1 VTLELPPLDD
11 LRFQALVSQARKRI
25 ALRCP
30 EWDEH
35 NVSDPGITLIEQ
47 FASMIEMLGYRIDR
61 IPERVHVALLRLL
74 DIELA
79 PPVAATADLELRLA
93 GPAEREVTIP
103 AYETEVTTVAGPG
116 EEPIAF
122 QVSETFVIRPLRPL
136 AVAFRRAGRVQ
147 PLAVRQGVCRP
158 TGPDRVA
165 FGADPGPDDGLYLGF
180 AEPLDRLLLRI
191 SVDASKAWGAG
202 IDPSEPPLRWEVSAR
217 ASDVAAPQEREGW
230 AAAKLIRD
238 TTLGFNAGGGEIELQ
253 LPDSTASVQ
262 VGTESRH
269 WLRCRL
275 AEDGQPDRRYRRPPL
290 IDSITAHVIGAL
302 VPAEHAVRVMNEE
315 LGVSDGTP
323 AQTFHVRQ
331 RPALEPS
338 SREGLLEVRE
348 QGSADWV
355 PWTAVESFSDSDAND
370 RHCRFDPA
378 SGRIELGPAI
388 LAPGKGWE
396 QHGAVPP
403 KGATLRIAG
412 YQHGGGAR
420 GNVAKET
427 LRVLRRGIPGVASVR
442 NEAPARGGVDAETVE
457 LGRQRAELQLRTR
470 DRAVTADDFEFLAG
484 EASPRVMRAR
494 CGRPAVGHAIP
505 VYVLP
510 AVPEAFP
517 DPPRALTF
525 EELTPEKEML
535 AEVREYLEE
544 RRVLGTSVD
553 VQPVRLRGVQVA
565 VDALVDRFADPLLV
579 ERDIR
584 RALYRYLNPFGASL
598 AGDAEGWE
606 FGRAVTDGDLRAVI
620 YAVPRVSR
628 ILLLRIYETDPARRD
643 VLPRRAGTTIVIGP
657 DELACSGT
665 HAVNC
670 SREP

>member
-1 VTLELPPLDD
+1 MTLELRPLDD
-11 LRFQALVSQARKRI
+11 LRFQDLVTQARKRI

-61 IPERVHVALLRLL
+61 IPERLHVALLRLL
-74 DIELA
+74 DVELA
-79 PPVAATADLELRLA
+79 PPVAATAELELRLA
-93 GPAEREVTIP
+93 GPVEREVTIP
-103 AYETEVTTVAGPG
+103 AYETEVTTVAVPG

-136 AVAFRRAGRVQ
+136 AVAFRRAGRIQ
-147 PLAVRQGVCRP
+147 TLAVSHGICRP

-165 FGADPGPDDGLYLGF
+165 FGADPGPGDGVYLGF

-202 IDPSEPPLRWEVSAR
+202 IDPSRPPLRWEVSAR
-217 ASDVAAPQEREGW
+217 VSDAATLREPEGW
-230 AAAKLIRD
+230 AEARVLKD
-238 TTLGFNAGGGEIELQ
+238 TTMGFNDGGGVIELQ
-253 LPDSTASVQ
+253 LPDSTAPMPLAGEQ
-262 VGTESRH
+262 RH
-269 WLRCRL
+269 WLRCSL
-275 AEDGQPDRRYRRPPL
+275 ADDGQPDRRYRRPPL
-290 IDSITAHVIGAL
+290 IDSITADVIGAL
-302 VPAEHAVRVMNEE
+302 VPARHAARVTSEE

-331 RPALEPS
+331 TPALEPS
-338 SREGLLEVRE
+338 SPEGLLEVRE

-355 PWTAVESFSDSDAND
+355 PWTAVESFKDSDAGD
-370 RHCRFDPA
+370 RHFRFDPA

-388 LAPGKGWE
+388 LLPGKGFE

-403 KGATLRIAG
+403 KGAALRIVG
-412 YQHGGGAR
+412 YEHGGGAR
-420 GNVAKET
+420 GNVAAGA

-442 NEAPARGGVDAETVE
+442 NEAPARGGLDAETVE
-457 LGRQRAELQLRTR
+457 LGRQRAEMELRTR
-470 DRAVTADDFEFLAG
+470 DRAVTQQDFEFLAG
-484 EASPRVMRAR
+484 EASPRVARAR
-494 CGRPAVGHAIP
+494 CAEPALGHAIP

-510 AVPEAFP
+510 AVPEPFP
-517 DPPRALTF
+517 DPPGALSF
-525 EELTPEKEML
+525 DELTPDKEML
-535 AEVREYLEE
+535 SQVRAYLED

-565 VDALVDRFADPLLV
+565 VDARVDRFADPLRV

-584 RALYRYLNPFGASL
+584 RALYRYVNPFGGSL
-598 AGDAEGWE
+598 TGDGEGWD
-606 FGRAVTDGDLRAVI
+606 FGSAVTDGDLRAVVH
-620 YAVPRVSR
+620 AVPGVSR
-628 ILLLRIYETDPARRD
+628 ITLLRIYEFDPARRE
-643 VLPRRAGTTIVIGP
+643 VPPRLAGATIVIGP

-665 HAVNC
+665 HAVSC